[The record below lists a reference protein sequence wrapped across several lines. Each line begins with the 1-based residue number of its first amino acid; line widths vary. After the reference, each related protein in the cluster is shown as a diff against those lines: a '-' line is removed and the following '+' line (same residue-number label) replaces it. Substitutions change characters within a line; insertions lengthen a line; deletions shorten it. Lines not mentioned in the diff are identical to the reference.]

1 MTGVGPGREHEQYPR
16 VAAGTHLVALA
27 RVEHGE
33 QARPAGHGVAVA
45 LRDLDLARDDD
56 EVGALVHLVV
66 LELLTGREVERDRA
80 GLAAARVADL
90 GLVPLDPQAGA
101 APRLDAEAGEVP
113 VLHAAGKTTS
123 PRPPSAA
130 APSTGGSG
138 ATRASGRPPRC
149 RRSRTG

>member
-1 MTGVGPGREHEQYPR
+1 MPLPGPGRDHEEYPR
-16 VAAGTHLVALA
+16 VTTGTHLVALT

-33 QARPAGHGVAVA
+33 QSRTAAHGVAVA

-66 LELLTGREVERDRA
+66 LELLAGGEVERDRA
-80 GLAAARVADL
+80 RLAAARVEDL
-90 GLVPLDPQAGA
+90 GLV
-101 APRLDAEAGEVP
+101 RLDAEAGEVP

-123 PRPPSAA
+123 PRPPNAA
-130 APSTGGSG
+130 ARSTGGSG
-138 ATRASGRPPRC
+138 ATRASGRRPRC